1 MNAANVGAS
10 VPTSRRGGSRTAK
23 RTKTKKNKPQKTEA
37 DAGLRQPKKLG
48 YMEKRELEA
57 LPRRIE
63 KLEAEQ
69 KNLYEQMAD
78 PELYKQKGEGINR
91 IRERSGELEKIL
103 ELAYERWEALEAIN
117 TSD

>member
-1 MNAANVGAS
+1 M
-10 VPTSRRGGSRTAK
+10 GGYDDWLAQRSLDTDAK
-23 RTKTKKNKPQKTEA
+23 IKPKKDKPQKNTP
-37 DAGLRQPKKLG
+37 DAGLKQPKKIG
-48 YMEKRELEA
+48 YMEKRELDA
-57 LPRRIE
+57 LPLRIE
-63 KLEAEQ
+63 KLEAEL

-91 IRERSGELEKIL
+91 IRERSEELEKIL